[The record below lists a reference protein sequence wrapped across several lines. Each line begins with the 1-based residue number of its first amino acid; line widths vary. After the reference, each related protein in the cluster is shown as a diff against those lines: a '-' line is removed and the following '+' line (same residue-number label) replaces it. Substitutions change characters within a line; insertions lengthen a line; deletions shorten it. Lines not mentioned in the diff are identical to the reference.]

1 MNTKTYLEKAKDKE
15 ILKHILGYIVSDTGS
30 EREVEFANAI
40 ESSTDGE
47 ITKDEF
53 HDWIA
58 SFDLNDYFE

>member
-1 MNTKTYLEKAKDKE
+1 MIDKTYLEKAKDKE
-15 ILKHILGYIVSDTGS
+15 ILKHILGYIISDTVS

-40 ESSTDGE
+40 EASTDGE

-58 SFDLNDYFE
+58 SFDLNYYFE